1 MKTFLLPKNYVKEL
15 ALEKIDELKFKIQE
29 IKQKTEYEKLC
40 VRCNKPFKVGV
51 FEVGIEPS
59 YCRRENCR

>member
-40 VRCNKPFKVGV
+40 VRCNKP
-51 FEVGIEPS
+51 S
-59 YCRRENCR
+59 YCRRKNCR